1 MLKAISYRNISDNA
15 GLFFGQFQLR
25 HREFFE
31 RQHYAVREIDR
42 MEFDQYDSLAAV
54 YLVYSDDGKTVLGC
68 SRLTPINYG
77 CMLKDHFAD
86 WVDDPSLFDAPD
98 VWEGTRFCIDNRL
111 SPDVRAKIC
120 RRICL
125 GYLEFGLASGIQRI
139 VGLMPTFI
147 LRSVFERSGI
157 VLDRLGPVK
166 GVGSHSKIQAASIA
180 VNADQRDR
188 VVRTTGIPTALHL
201 DVPVVQRHAA

>member
-1 MLKAISYRNISDNA
+1 MLKAISYRDISENA

-68 SRLTPINYG
+68 SRLTPVNYG
-77 CMLKDHFAD
+77 CMLKDQFPD
-86 WVDDPSLFDAPD
+86 WVDDPALFEAPD

-111 SPDVRAKIC
+111 APDIRANIC

-125 GYLEFGLASGIQRI
+125 GYLEFGLAVGIQRI

-166 GVGSHSKIQAASIA
+166 GLGSHSKIQAASI
-180 VNADQRDR
+180 VVSTEQLDR
-188 VVRTTGIPTALHL
+188 VLRTTGISPSPHL
-201 DVPVVQRHAA
+201 DLSVDKRHAA